1 MTHKDNHASVSG
13 LEIGSFLVILL
24 VGAAFGYFVYDK
36 SGFVDEEVS
45 LSLLSQQQNIAGIIN
60 NLESVNQTIAIES
73 GYESIGSRQRV
84 GAAILNAQAF
94 IKQLKETSET
104 LDKANTA
111 LFDDAEP
118 VLEDIK
124 TWLTDGTDQHPPDSE
139 LVYELSSQRLRA
151 SLETFLD
158 AQVTINSDHRS
169 TISAYHQQL
178 ERFRGSVLTL
188 LLGAIS
194 LIILVI
200 SLNMKQRQTQ
210 SKLASERK
218 LISDAV
224 NNLDEGVVLTDE
236 QDACLVIN
244 KTLEILCPQ
253 LNEQLAVG
261 HPFEESF
268 NRSIHLGDLK
278 LIDVQTHELI
288 TPSSDGSHRE
298 VDVEAAREYVTAA
311 GVYLRITRRYTENSG
326 NIITFSDITYLK
338 LAQKQLHR
346 QATKDGLTGLAN
358 RNHFISKLDD
368 AIARSKR
375 AGHKVALMVFDLD
388 KFKQVNDTLGHAVGD
403 ELLRSVA
410 NRIRENLREID
421 VSARMGGDEFAAFLD
436 QIKDTR
442 EVRITADRIIR
453 ELHQRLDIDGI
464 DVEVSSSIGI
474 AMFPDDADDLSA
486 LLKHADSACYQAKQL
501 GRNNYQIY
509 NRDMKVRA
517 MQQMTMESRLR
528 GALKESALL
537 LHFQPQMELSNHT
550 ISGVEAFLRWHDP
563 KLGSVR
569 PDHFIP
575 LAEKT
580 GMIAEIG
587 EWVIR
592 QACQQIRAWIDEH
605 GMHIQVAINI
615 SPKQFRL
622 QNLPNIID
630 KALADFDISP
640 SMLALEI
647 TESVIMNDLH
657 AAVETLKE
665 LGNRGLTLVIDDFGA
680 GSSSL
685 YRLKELPIHAL
696 KIDQSFIKD
705 LSTTRDAQEIT
716 GAIIAI
722 AQKLHLK
729 TIAEGVETREQLG
742 VLKHL
747 GCNAIQG
754 YLLQKP
760 STATELQ
767 MLLAKSQAKLK
778 MAANHG

>member
-1 MTHKDNHASVSG
+1 MVTKENNSSVSR
-13 LEIGSFLVILL
+13 LEIGSFLVIVL
-24 VGAAFGYFVYDK
+24 VGILFGYFVYDK
-36 SGFVDEEVS
+36 SGFIDEEAS
-45 LSLLSQQQNIAGIIN
+45 LSVVKQQQNVAEILNA
-60 NLESVNQTIAIES
+60 LETANQTIAVES
-73 GYESIGSRQRV
+73 NYGSLESRKKIRTTIQHASTTI
-84 GAAILNAQAF
+84 AD
-94 IKQLKETSET
+94 LK
-104 LDKANTA
+104 KANDELDEA
-111 LFDDAEP
+111 NQRLFDDVET
-118 VLEDIK
+118 VLMSVQ
-124 TWLTDGTDQHPPDSE
+124 TWLIDGTEQHPPDSE
-139 LVYELSSQRLRA
+139 LVYELSAERLST
-151 SLETFLD
+151 SLTELRED
-158 AQVTINSDHRS
+158 QDQINTEHRN
-169 TISAYHQQL
+169 TISAYHRQL
-178 ERFRGSVLTL
+178 EAFRGSVLTL

-224 NNLDEGVVLTDE
+224 DNLDEGVVLTDE
-236 QDACLVIN
+236 HDNCLVIN
-244 KTLEILCPQ
+244 KTLRRLCPN
-253 LNEQLAVG
+253 LDDLLEIGGTFEDAFNKSLA
-261 HPFEESF
+261 S
-268 NRSIHLGDLK
+268 GDLK
-278 LIDVQTHELI
+278 LIKVQTHQLI
-288 TPSSDGSHRE
+288 SDNETSNVQDDKTEAPRE
-298 VDVEAAREYVTAA
+298 FLTET
-311 GVYLRITRRYTENSG
+311 GVYLRVTKRDTENTG
-326 NIITFSDITYLK
+326 KIITFSDISYLK

-346 QATKDGLTGLAN
+346 QATKDGLTGLSN
-358 RNHFISKLDD
+358 RNHFISKLDE
-368 AIARSKR
+368 AISRSKR
-375 AGHKVALMVFDLD
+375 HGHKVALMAFDLD

-410 NRIRENLREID
+410 DRIRENLREID

-436 QIKDTR
+436 QIKDIR
-442 EVRITADRIIR
+442 EVRITADRIIK
-453 ELHQRLDIDGI
+453 ELHQRLDIEGI

-474 AMFPDDADDLSA
+474 ALYPDDANDLSA
-486 LLKHADSACYQAKQL
+486 LLKHADSACYQAKQM
-501 GRNNYQIY
+501 GRNNYQIF

-517 MQQMTMESRLR
+517 MQQLTMESRLR
-528 GALKESALL
+528 GALKENALSL
-537 LHFQPQMELSNHT
+537 NFQPQLELTNHT

-592 QACQQIRAWIDEH
+592 QACAQIRAWIDEYD
-605 GMHIQVAINI
+605 MYVPIAINI

-630 KALADFDISP
+630 KALTDYGISA
-640 SMLALEI
+640 SLLSLEI
-647 TESVIMNDLH
+647 TENVIMSDLH

-665 LGNRGLTLVIDDFGA
+665 LGNRGLTLTIDDFGA

-685 YRLKELPIHAL
+685 YRLKELPIHSL

-705 LSTTRDAQEIT
+705 LSKTQDAREIT

-729 TIAEGVETREQLG
+729 TIAEGVETREQFA
-742 VLKHL
+742 VLKQL
-747 GCNAIQG
+747 GCDVIQG

-760 STATELQ
+760 STAKELQ
-767 MLLAKSQAKLK
+767 PLLTKSHSKSRMSAS
-778 MAANHG
+778 HG